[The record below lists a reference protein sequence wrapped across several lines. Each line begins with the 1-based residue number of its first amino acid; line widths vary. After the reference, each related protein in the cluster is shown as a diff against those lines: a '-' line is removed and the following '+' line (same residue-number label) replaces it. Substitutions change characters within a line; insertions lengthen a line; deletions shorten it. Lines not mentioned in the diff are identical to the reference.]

1 MSLGETFGAEGKILS
16 VFLLADKNLRAT
28 SADGEGGKRED
39 DAEKEQKGPFRKD
52 VVAYSHNGDARR
64 EEK

>member
-1 MSLGETFGAEGKILS
+1 MSLGETFGAEGKILA
-16 VFLLADKNLRAT
+16 VFLLTDENLRAA

-39 DAEKEQKGPFRKD
+39 DAEDEQKVSLRKNL
-52 VVAYSHNGDARR
+52 VAYSHNGDARR